1 MGRSL
6 ALQQHILTAR
16 DSGYPYDNMR
26 AVRILLECILVNF
39 EVTFI
44 RIKKL
49 LKNIVYDSFG
59 AGGGYW

>member
-6 ALQQHILTAR
+6 ALQQHIHTAR
-16 DSGYPYDNMR
+16 NSGYPYDNM
-26 AVRILLECILVNF
+26 ECILVNF

-49 LKNIVYDSFG
+49 LKNIVYDYFW
-59 AGGGYW
+59 GGGGIGDHH